1 MLWLP
6 EWDHRQRRG
15 EKRSILAEEVRMA
28 VTGIVED
35 NSKIRDLIQKF
46 LNMQE
51 GFSCPVAVESI
62 EEMLEYLE
70 ENPAPDVLLMDI
82 QLPGM
87 SGIEGMKVIRNKY
100 PEIEM
105 IMLTVY
111 HDTHKIFDSLVAGA
125 SGYLLKHTSLPEIVE
140 AIRTLM
146 EGGAPMSPQIAR
158 KVIGYFNAS
167 KKENRPEN
175 GLTSREQDIVTGLV
189 DGLSY
194 KLIAD
199 RYDISIDTVRAH
211 IRNIYKKL
219 HVNSKAEV
227 IAKSLR
233 GEI

>member
-1 MLWLP
+1 
-6 EWDHRQRRG
+6 
-15 EKRSILAEEVRMA
+15 MA
-28 VTGIVED
+28 SVVGIVED
-35 NSKIRDLIQKF
+35 NKKIRDLIQRY
-46 LNMQE
+46 LDMQE
-51 GFSCPVAVESI
+51 ELKCPVAVDTV

-70 ENPAPDVLLMDI
+70 EHEKPRVILMDI

-87 SGIEGMKVIRNKY
+87 SGIKGISLIKEKY
-100 PEIEM
+100 PEIDI

-111 HDTHKIFDSLVAGA
+111 HDSHKIFNALRAGA
-125 SGYLLKHTSLPEIVE
+125 SGYLLKHTSLPEIRDS
-140 AIRTLM
+140 ILKLI

-158 KVIGYFNAS
+158 KVINHFQENAP
-167 KKENRPEN
+167 KKDPDSD
-175 GLTSREQDIVTGLV
+175 LTPREHDIVNGLV

-194 KLIAD
+194 KMIAD

-227 IAKSLR
+227 IAKSLK

>member
-1 MLWLP
+1 
-6 EWDHRQRRG
+6 
-15 EKRSILAEEVRMA
+15 MA
-28 VTGIVED
+28 IIGIVED
-35 NSKIRDLIQKF
+35 NKKIRDLIQRY
-46 LNMQE
+46 LDMQKDMD
-51 GFSCPVAVESI
+51 CPVAVDSV
-62 EEMLEYLE
+62 EEMLDYLE
-70 ENPAPDVLLMDI
+70 EHAHPDVMLMDI

-87 SGIEGMKVIRNKY
+87 SGIKGMEVIKGKY
-100 PEIEM
+100 PEIEI

-111 HDTHKIFDSLVAGA
+111 HDSHKIFDSLKAGA
-125 SGYLLKHTSLPEIVE
+125 SGYLLKHTSLPEIKE
-140 AIRTLM
+140 SIENLM
-146 EGGAPMSPQIAR
+146 KGGAPMSPQIAR
-158 KVIGYFNAS
+158 KVISHFNEEAP
-167 KKENRPEN
+167 KKNEDSM
-175 GLTSREQDIVTGLV
+175 LTNREQDIVNGLV

>member
-1 MLWLP
+1 M
-6 EWDHRQRRG
+6 
-15 EKRSILAEEVRMA
+15 INI
-28 VTGIVED
+28 GIVED
-35 NSKIRDLIQKF
+35 NVKIRNLIQRY
-46 LNMQE
+46 LDMQE
-51 GFSCPVAVESI
+51 SMSCKTAVDSV
-62 EEMLEYLE
+62 EEMLDHLKEHD
-70 ENPAPDVLLMDI
+70 PPDVILMDI

-87 SGIEGMKVIRNKY
+87 SGIKGIGIIKKEY
-100 PEIEM
+100 PEVEI

-111 HDTHKIFDSLVAGA
+111 HDSHKIFDSLVAGA
-125 SGYLLKHTSLPEIVE
+125 SGYLLKHTSLPEIKESIENLV
-140 AIRTLM
+140 

-158 KVIGYFNAS
+158 KVIEHFNKPEPE
-167 KKENRPEN
+167 KKPKSD
-175 GLTSREQDIVTGLV
+175 LTAREQDIVNGLV

-227 IAKSLR
+227 IAKSLK

>member
-1 MLWLP
+1 MV
-6 EWDHRQRRG
+6 E
-15 EKRSILAEEVRMA
+15 I
-28 VTGIVED
+28 GIVED
-35 NSKIRDLIQKF
+35 NVKIRNLIQRY
-46 LNMQE
+46 LDMQE
-51 GFSCPVAVESI
+51 SLSCKVAVDSV

-70 ENPAPDVLLMDI
+70 ENSIPDVLLMDI

-87 SGIEGMKVIRNKY
+87 SGIEGISIIKEKY
-100 PEIEM
+100 PEIEI
-105 IMLTVY
+105 IMLTIY
-111 HDTHKIFDSLVAGA
+111 HDSHKIFNSLVAGA
-125 SGYLLKHTSLPEIVE
+125 SGYLLKHTSLSEIKESIENLV
-140 AIRTLM
+140 

-158 KVIGYFNAS
+158 KVIQHFKQS
-167 KKENRPEN
+167 KPVKKPESD
-175 GLTSREQDIVTGLV
+175 LTAREQDIVNGLV

-227 IAKSLR
+227 IAKSLK

>member
-1 MLWLP
+1 
-6 EWDHRQRRG
+6 
-15 EKRSILAEEVRMA
+15 MA
-28 VTGIVED
+28 TIGIVED
-35 NSKIRDLIQKF
+35 NKKIRDLIQRY
-46 LNMQE
+46 LDMQE
-51 GFSCPVAVESI
+51 GHRCPVAMESM
-62 EEMLEYLE
+62 EEFIEYLE
-70 ENPAPDVLLMDI
+70 EYEAPDILLADI
-82 QLPGM
+82 QLPGI
-87 SGIEGMKVIRNKY
+87 SGIEGMKKIKRSH
-100 PEIEM
+100 PDIEI

-111 HDTHKIFDSLVAGA
+111 HDSHKIFDSLCAGA
-125 SGYLLKHTSLPEIVE
+125 SGYLLKHTSLPEIKS
-140 AIRTLM
+140 AIEDLL

-158 KVIGYFNAS
+158 KVINHFQQPPS
-167 KKENRPEN
+167 QQN
-175 GLTSREQDIVTGLV
+175 GEETLTSREQDIVQGLV